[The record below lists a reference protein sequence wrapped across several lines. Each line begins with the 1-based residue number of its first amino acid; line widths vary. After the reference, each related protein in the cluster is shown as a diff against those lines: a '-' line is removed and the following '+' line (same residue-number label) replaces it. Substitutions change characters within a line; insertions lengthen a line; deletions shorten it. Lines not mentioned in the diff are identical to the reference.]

1 MTDPRNGCPEKA
13 LELQERADQ
22 SIINL
27 LASMAWE
34 LTSVKT
40 FCEDS
45 ENFSDILMDAYN
57 ECFDRYRRL
66 ANAKNG

>member
-1 MTDPRNGCPEKA
+1 MTNPRTGCPERTV
-13 LELQERADQ
+13 EPPERTDQ
-22 SIINL
+22 DVINR
-27 LASMAWE
+27 LASMALE
-34 LTSVKT
+34 LTEIKS

-66 ANAKNG
+66 ANA

>member
-1 MTDPRNGCPEKA
+1 MTDPRNGCPEMA
-13 LELQERADQ
+13 LEPPKRTDQ
-22 SIINL
+22 NIINQ

-66 ANAKNG
+66 SNAEN